1 MLFRSGDASGGEDF
15 LDAWLR
21 SFDAPASS
29 YVHLS
34 WHLALFELA
43 QGKYQET
50 LDRYERY
57 IRPSVV
63 AKSMATLNDS
73 ASLMWRLQMYCGGP
87 APKPW
92 EEVLEIAAP
101 AAERPGAAFR
111 DAHAALAFAGGGD
124 HEAMAKITSRLRKSA
139 EEGDSFAR
147 EVVLPLVQGIEAFAN
162 ENYAESVRLMEPV
175 FPQLVRVG
183 GSHAQ
188 REVFEDTM
196 LEAYIRAEQ
205 FEKAEDMLRGRL
217 KQRESVRDN
226 FWMGRVQS
234 AQGQTN
240 MARSSFNEATK
251 EIGRASCRERV

>member
-1 MLFRSGDASGGEDF
+1 MNRFDWSDPFLLDEQLSDDERMVRDTARSYAQDR
-15 LDAWLR
+15 L
-21 SFDAPASS
+21 APR
-29 YVHLS
+29 V
-34 WHLALFELA
+34 
-43 QGKYQET
+43 
-50 LDRYERY
+50 
-57 IRPSVV
+57 
-63 AKSMATLNDS
+63 
-73 ASLMWRLQMYCGGP
+73 
-87 APKPW
+87 
-92 EEVLEIAAP
+92 
-101 AAERPGAAFR
+101 
-111 DAHAALAFAGGGD
+111 
-124 HEAMAKITSRLRKSA
+124 
-139 EEGDSFAR
+139 
-147 EVVLPLVQGIEAFAN
+147 IEAFAN

-234 AQGQTN
+234 AQGQTT

-251 EIGRASCRERV
+251 GWEAADSSAPEIVALNNLMGV